1 MKKILVSAY
10 GCEPFRGSEAGVGWN
25 WILQMAQENKLYVI
39 ARANDQKKIE
49 TYLPKKIENNVT
61 FFYYDT
67 CDLLKKVKKKDKGL
81 YLYYCFWQIGII
93 PLVRKIIKKYNTDYT
108 MQLTFGSLLMP
119 TFLPFF

>member
-67 CDLLKKVKKKDKGL
+67 RLFKKE
-81 YLYYCFWQIGII
+81 
-93 PLVRKIIKKYNTDYT
+93 
-108 MQLTFGSLLMP
+108 
-119 TFLPFF
+119 